1 MDFFEHQEQARKKS
15 HVLIFYFILALVGIV
30 LAIYALTLGILFF
43 TEKGAH
49 NLSSTK
55 IWRPDILAIT
65 AVATGVV
72 VFLASTFKTMQLS
85 GGGQVV
91 ARELG
96 GREIDVNTTD
106 YYERRLLNIVEE
118 MAIAS
123 GVPVP
128 TVYVMDSENSIN
140 AFAAGKTTSDAVI
153 GVTRGCMTL
162 LTRDELQGV
171 IAHEFSHIL
180 NGDMRL
186 NIRLM
191 GLLFGILFLA
201 LIGEL
206 IVRGAFRGGVSS
218 NRKEGA
224 GAALVI
230 LLAGLGLLAIG
241 YIGSFFANLIKASV
255 SRQREFLADASA
267 VQFTRNPDGIAGAL
281 KKIGGLAEH
290 SKISNPMAK
299 DASHL
304 FFGSALSSRL
314 FATHPPLSER
324 IKRLLPHWNEEFGAV
339 SLPPITEKTDTPA
352 RSLSGAVSGLAGSP
366 PVLPTE
372 NETVSLTDEEAFESM
387 RSVHIEQV
395 ELGQNIMQAIPTEW
409 KDACHS
415 VSGAQTMIFALLLA
429 QDENLRQ
436 TEIDRLATLTDPET
450 SRLAAE
456 RFHEVH
462 SIHSAVK
469 LGLIDLAIPAL
480 RHLSPNEYSRF
491 REIVNSLIASDRQ
504 VDLFEFS
511 LIQIVTRHLDTYFH
525 HRKPPRIQYRSFD
538 SLKDETGVLLS
549 TLAAM
554 GGETGIGEAFRR
566 AESHLQGRNAFKVPF
581 KSANECSLQ
590 QIEAALEKF
599 SRATPTMKKHLLEAC
614 SRSVMADQAVS
625 SREAELIRAIADA
638 MGCPIPPFVRTAPLT
653 E

>member
-1 MDFFEHQEQARKKS
+1 MDFFDHQEKARKKS
-15 HVLIFYFILALVGIV
+15 HLLVFYFVLALIGIV
-30 LAIYALTLGILFF
+30 LAIYSLTVAILFF
-43 TEKGAH
+43 VDGKGAQSPGID
-49 NLSSTK
+49 L
-55 IWRPDILAIT
+55 WQPDTLAIVGIST
-65 AVATGVV
+65 AVV

-106 YYERRLLNIVEE
+106 YHERRLLNIVEE

-186 NIRLM
+186 NMRLM

-224 GAALVI
+224 SAALVI
-230 LLAGLGLLAIG
+230 LLAGVGLLAIG

-255 SRQREFLADASA
+255 SRQREYLADASA

-281 KKIGGLAEH
+281 MKIGGLKEH
-290 SKISNPMAK
+290 AQISSPMAK

-304 FFGSALSSRL
+304 FFGSAISSNL
-314 FATHPPLSER
+314 FATHPPLTTR
-324 IKRLLPHWNEEFGAV
+324 IKRLLPHWNGEMGAV
-339 SLPPITEKTDTPA
+339 SLPPITERTDTP
-352 RSLSGAVSGLAGSP
+352 RSEAVSGFSGGP
-366 PVLPTE
+366 PALPNE
-372 NETVSLTDEEAFESM
+372 NESVSLTDEEAFESM

-395 ELGQNIMQAIPTEW
+395 ELGQNIMNAIPARW
-409 KDACHS
+409 KEACHS
-415 VSGAQTMIFALLLA
+415 VSGAQTMVFALLLA
-429 QDENLRQ
+429 QDEKLRS
-436 TEIDRLATLTDPET
+436 TELDRLASLTDPET
-450 SRLAAE
+450 SRNSYEL
-456 RFHEVH
+456 FQEVH
-462 SIHSAVK
+462 TIHSAVK

-480 RHLSPNEYSRF
+480 RHLSPNEYGRF

-525 HRKPPRIQYRSFD
+525 RRKPAKIQYRSFE
-538 SLKDETGVLLS
+538 SLKNETGVLLS

-554 GGETGIGEAFRR
+554 GGEKGMGEAFRR
-566 AESHLQGRNAFKVPF
+566 AEEHLQRKDAFKVPF
-581 KSANECSLQ
+581 KSPEECSLNY
-590 QIEAALEKF
+590 IEDALEKF
-599 SRATPTMKKHLLEAC
+599 SKATPTLKKHLLEAC

-638 MGCPIPPFVRTAPLT
+638 MGCPIPPFVRTAPLA